1 MERSRRRAATAA
13 AIAERRNGGDENWM
27 NGAGKCDLWK
37 DRAEIEGDRI
47 KSYKEA
53 VLAVRHWKTVDGA
66 GFAAAEL

>member
-1 MERSRRRAATAA
+1 
-13 AIAERRNGGDENWM
+13 M
-27 NGAGKCDLWK
+27 NGVGKCDLWE

-53 VLAVRHWKTVDGA
+53 VLAVRHWKAVDGA